1 MAAAREKFESEEA
14 FLKAVTSLSRMT
26 QQEISE
32 IGDNQEKVWEVF
44 QAKYVSFFP
53 LEWSLHIFR
62 KYVEYGMRKFIRNG
76 YDRMEFRISRM
87 NLVEYDE
94 EGYVVKEHGQRKFM
108 ETVDEAY
115 ERVRKDHPDFS
126 LGVIFVGLK
135 FRPLEETEA
144 KLTTVLEHKWEK
156 TVGIDFAQQEDPSG
170 SLKRYDE
177 VADKVL
183 AKFPY
188 QEIRKVYHAG

>member
-1 MAAAREKFESEEA
+1 M
-14 FLKAVTSLSRMT
+14 
-26 QQEISE
+26 
-32 IGDNQEKVWEVF
+32 
-44 QAKYVSFFP
+44 
-53 LEWSLHIFR
+53 
-62 KYVEYGMRKFIRNG
+62 
-76 YDRMEFRISRM
+76 
-87 NLVEYDE
+87 VEYDE

-188 QEIRKVYHAG
+188 QEIRKIYHAG